1 MEFSVMGRETPCHAY
16 VIIQGTV
23 IPTRKLQYY
32 PLKKNPQSLQWH
44 SCQQQKMP
52 MILKHEFFLDY
63 LITQIYLKTTQLD
76 IQKTVL
82 TLQSI
87 SFLRLENKIKKKHMS
102 RIQLRKWLH
111 NVELQQIVIH
121 MYTALWSVWCNTVW
135 GQVQVLLWPFLSC
148 GFSIKCIH
156 SFIHS
161 LRW

>member
-1 MEFSVMGRETPCHAY
+1 M
-16 VIIQGTV
+16 
-23 IPTRKLQYY
+23 
-32 PLKKNPQSLQWH
+32 N
-44 SCQQQKMP
+44 
-52 MILKHEFFLDY
+52 FFLDY

-87 SFLRLENKIKKKHMS
+87 SFLRLKNKIKKKHMS

-148 GFSIKCIH
+148 GLSIKCIH
-156 SFIHS
+156 SFTQMVKSHVDKTKIVHECADMS
-161 LRW
+161 NKQCSKITQTAAVILYANCISAADMQCACNST